1 MIAIATNNISKH
13 FDNFIAV
20 NKVSLSIPEGSIYGF
35 LGPNGSGKSTT
46 IRMLCGALPIT
57 AGSATILGHDIKA
70 QDIYKHAIGYM
81 SQKFSLYH
89 DLTVEENLQF
99 YAGMYSL
106 TPDKTKQRISEVISL
121 TKVEKFRHQLVKNL
135 SAGWRQRVS
144 LASAILHEP
153 KILFLDEPTSGVDPK
168 ARRMFWDII
177 YDLAEQGTTIL
188 ITTHFMDE
196 AEHCDYIA
204 IIYQGNLLA
213 SASPANLKK
222 SIQGTL
228 LEISCPDPNCL
239 LEELSKQ
246 YDHSTLHD
254 TYVRGKN
261 LRVLVAPALA
271 ITLAAN
277 YSTKK
282 ITPTL
287 EDAFVYF
294 VKNS

>member
-1 MIAIATNNISKH
+1 MIAIATNNLSKH
-13 FDNFIAV
+13 FDKFIAV
-20 NKVSLSIPEGSIYGF
+20 NKINLSIPEGSIYGF

-46 IRMLCGALPIT
+46 IRMLCGVLPIT
-57 AGSATILGHDIKA
+57 SGSATILGHDIQD
-70 QDIYKHAIGYM
+70 QDIYKHSIGYM
-81 SQKFSLYH
+81 SQKFSLYY

-106 TPDKTKQRISEVISL
+106 TAEKINKRIPEVIAL
-121 TKVEKFRHQLVKNL
+121 AKVEKFRYELVKNL

-213 SASPANLKK
+213 SDSPANLKK
-222 SIQGTL
+222 SIAGTL
-228 LEISCPDPNCL
+228 LEINCPDPNTL
-239 LEELSKQ
+239 LEELTQK
-246 YDHSTLHD
+246 YDRRILHD
-254 TYVRGKN
+254 AYVRGKK
-261 LRVLVAPALA
+261 LRVLTEP
-271 ITLAAN
+271 TLLNVLTDN
-277 YSTKK
+277 YQIKK

-294 VKNS
+294 VKSS

>member
-1 MIAIATNNISKH
+1 MIAIATNNLSKH

-20 NKVSLSIPEGSIYGF
+20 NKINLVIPEGSIYGF

-46 IRMLCGALPIT
+46 IRMLCGALPVT
-57 AGSATILGHDIKA
+57 SGNATILGHDINDKN
-70 QDIYKHAIGYM
+70 IYKNLIGYM
-81 SQKFSLYH
+81 SQKFSLYD
-89 DLTVEENLQF
+89 DLSVEENLQF

-106 TPDKTKQRISEVISL
+106 TPEKIHQRIPEVIAL
-121 TKVEKFRHQLVKNL
+121 AKVGIFRHELVKNL

-213 SASPANLKK
+213 SDSPINLKK

-228 LEISCPDPNCL
+228 LEISCLDPNSL
-239 LEELSKQ
+239 LEELSKK
-246 YDHSTLHD
+246 YDRHILHD
-254 TYVRGKN
+254 AYVRGKN
-261 LRVLVAPALA
+261 LRVLAEPNLIDILA
-271 ITLAAN
+271 TQ
-277 YSTKK
+277 YPVKK
-282 ITPTL
+282 ISPTL